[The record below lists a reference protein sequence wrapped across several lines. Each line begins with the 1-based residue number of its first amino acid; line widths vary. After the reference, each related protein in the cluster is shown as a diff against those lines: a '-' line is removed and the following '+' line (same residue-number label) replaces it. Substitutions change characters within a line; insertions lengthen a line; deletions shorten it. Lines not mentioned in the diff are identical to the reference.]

1 MLFVCISII
10 EGRLHNLM
18 CYSILLL
25 LLFTLVYTLSSAL
38 TLCSILVVATVF
50 TARSR
55 VARSIR
61 SACAELSAAQPR
73 VLLLLR
79 RGHDQAARVRWLPA

>member
-1 MLFVCISII
+1 LLFVCISII
-10 EGRLHNLM
+10 DGRLHNLM

-25 LLFTLVYTLSSAL
+25 LLFTLVYTLSNAL
-38 TLCSILVVATVF
+38 TLCSVLVVAAMFSTG
-50 TARSR
+50 SR

-73 VLLLLR
+73 VLLLR